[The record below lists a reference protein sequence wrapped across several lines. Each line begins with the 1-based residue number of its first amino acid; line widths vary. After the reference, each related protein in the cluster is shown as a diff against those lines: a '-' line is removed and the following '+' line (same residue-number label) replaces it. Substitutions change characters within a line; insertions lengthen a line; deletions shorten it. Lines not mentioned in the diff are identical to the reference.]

1 MDRRVDRHRRALTTT
16 ALAAIPACFVA
27 IFFAYPVV
35 AIVGRGLLP
44 DGHLELSSLA
54 DVFRGSELDVVW
66 FTVEQATLSTALTLA
81 LGIPG
86 AWALSRVRFPGRR
99 LLRALVVVPF
109 VLPTVVVGIAFRALL
124 GPGGPLASLDLLP
137 SLTAILL
144 AHAFFNY
151 AVVVRIVGAMWEH
164 LDPRTE
170 EAARVLGAGRMRTF
184 VSVTLPALMPA
195 IAAAAAIVF
204 LFTFASFGVI
214 LILGGPGLSTIE
226 TEIYRQTTQLLDL
239 ETAAALTIVQFVAIV
254 ALLMVT
260 GGLQHRSTTAQRL
273 RSVELAARRPRR
285 AGERVALG
293 ANLAVIGLL
302 LGAPI
307 GALVVRSLRG
317 PDGGFTLDAYR
328 GLDEVRRGSV
338 VLVEPIDAAAN
349 SIRYAILATIL
360 SVTIGVLAATAVARG
375 RGRSARLL
383 DGALALPLGV
393 SAVTVGFGFL
403 IALNRPPVDLRGSW
417 MLVPIAQAVVAI
429 PLVIRAITPS
439 LRAVDPR
446 LREAAA
452 VLGARPRRVWREV
465 DLPIIRRAVL
475 VGAGFAFAVALGEF
489 GATAF
494 VARPESVTLPVAIFR
509 LTGQPGP
516 GVFGVALASSVVL
529 MVLVAAAIFAT
540 DAERHAF

>member
-1 MDRRVDRHRRALTTT
+1 MDRGVDRHRRALTTA
-16 ALAAIPACFVA
+16 ALAAVPTCFVA

-44 DGHLELSSLA
+44 GGHLELTSLV
-54 DVFRGSELDVVW
+54 DVFRGSELEVVR

-124 GPGGPLASLDLLP
+124 GTGGPLASLDLLP

-170 EAARVLGAGRMRTF
+170 EAARLLGAGRVRTF

-214 LILGGPGLSTIE
+214 LILGGPGLSTLE

-239 ETAAALTIVQFVAIV
+239 ETAAALTIVQFAAIV
-254 ALLMVT
+254 CLLVVT
-260 GGLQHRSTTAQRL
+260 GRLQHRSATPRL
-273 RSVELAARRPRR
+273 RSVDAVRRPRR
-285 AGERVALG
+285 AGERVAIG
-293 ANLAVIGLL
+293 ANLVVIGLL

-317 PDGGFTLDAYR
+317 PDGRFTLEAYR
-328 GLDEVRRGSV
+328 NLDEVRRGSL
-338 VLVEPIDAAAN
+338 VLVEPLDAAAN
-349 SIRYAILATIL
+349 SLRYAILATVI
-360 SVTIGVLAATAVARG
+360 SVTIGLLAATAIARG

-452 VLGARPRRVWREV
+452 VLGASPRRVWREV

-475 VGAGFAFAVALGEF
+475 VGAGFAFAIALGEF

-509 LTGQPGP
+509 LVGQPGP
-516 GVFGVALASSVVL
+516 GAFGVALASSVLL
-529 MVLVAAAIFAT
+529 MGLVATAILVT